1 MKSLLYNRS
10 GPARRAL
17 QAAVSGLAVCLLVV
31 ACAPRAA
38 GPEALAEAGATR
50 TPRSPSVADFGGFVP
65 TEPRP
70 DAEPSSPPAAGEDVP
85 SPAPTAASGRER
97 PDDSPDVVII
107 AFSGHCGL
115 VCHTRNTWSYLD
127 SASEA
132 TGGVAV
138 LDSVAGAYRNLG
150 AKVETFSVSSFVTAH
165 YSLISEELE
174 PGYLQAQA
182 YLDEVKRDWI
192 SGYSDPTRVVLL
204 AHSHGTVWA
213 SLLALNNLDVTF
225 DAFISLDAIC
235 WQWWGRHKGLISQ
248 EYLNSPW
255 ALPFPLDQGDPC
267 GSFEVPGVGRA
278 NINDVVSANVIFGL
292 EARTNTRLF
301 SLDPNFLADD
311 DPNVRIN
318 GTNTNIWG
326 IEARETHN
334 DLGRYYN
341 SSIAWISSMITALGL
356 PDHELYPMSSFVLP
370 PVPSEFDYQDADD

>member
-1 MKSLLYNRS
+1 MAALLL
-10 GPARRAL
+10 AL
-17 QAAVSGLAVCLLVV
+17 VA
-31 ACAPRAA
+31 ACAPRVA
-38 GPEALAEAGATR
+38 GPDALAEAGATR
-50 TPRSPSVADFGGFVP
+50 TSTPSSGVDFGGFVP
-65 TEPRP
+65 TEPQP
-70 DAEPSSPPAAGEDVP
+70 GASTSGSTAAGDDVP
-85 SPAPTAASGRER
+85 ERQTSGSSRSR
-97 PDDSPDVVII
+97 PEDSPDVVVI

-138 LDSVAGAYRNLG
+138 LDSVAGAYANLG
-150 AKVETFSVSSFVTAH
+150 AEVETFSASSFVTAH

-182 YLDEVKRDWI
+182 YLDEVKRDGI
-192 SGYSDPTRVVLL
+192 DGFSDPTRVVLL

-235 WQWWGRHKGLISQ
+235 WQWWGRHKGFISE
-248 EYLNSPW
+248 EYLGSPW

-267 GSFEVPGVGRA
+267 GSFEVPGMGRMD
-278 NINDVVSANVIFGL
+278 INDVVSANVIFGL
-292 EARTNTRLF
+292 EVRTNSRLF

-311 DPNVRIN
+311 EPNVRIN
-318 GTNTNIWG
+318 GTTTNIWG
-326 IEARETHN
+326 IEARETHS

-341 SSIAWISSMITALGL
+341 TSIAWVGSMITALGL
-356 PDHELYPMSSFVLP
+356 PEHELYPMSTFVLP
-370 PVPSEFDYQDADD
+370 PAPGEFEYQEQAD